1 MNMIKVTI
9 TDDQQIILNGLQKII
24 AEASDIDLIGVF
36 TGGED
41 LLEGLEKQL
50 PDVLMLDINMPG
62 KTGIELAG
70 IISKQFPSVKIIA
83 LTNVDII
90 PQVKKMLQQGAVGY
104 LLKDAAPEII
114 IEAIRKVAGGDKYL
128 YEDLQKQLM
137 NDLFEPSGK
146 HVITRREKEILQLV
160 VDEFTN
166 HEIAEKLFLSLRTVE
181 NHRNNLLQKLGVKNT
196 AGLVKAAINEGLV

>member
-1 MNMIKVTI
+1 MIKVTI

-160 VDEFTN
+160 VDEYTN
-166 HEIAEKLFLSLRTVE
+166 QEIAEKLFLSLRTVE

>member
-1 MNMIKVTI
+1 MIKVTI

-70 IISKQFPSVKIIA
+70 IISKQFPPVKIIA

-90 PQVKKMLQQGAVGY
+90 PQVKKMLQHGAVGY

-160 VDEFTN
+160 VDEYTN
-166 HEIAEKLFLSLRTVE
+166 QEIAEKLFLSLRTVE